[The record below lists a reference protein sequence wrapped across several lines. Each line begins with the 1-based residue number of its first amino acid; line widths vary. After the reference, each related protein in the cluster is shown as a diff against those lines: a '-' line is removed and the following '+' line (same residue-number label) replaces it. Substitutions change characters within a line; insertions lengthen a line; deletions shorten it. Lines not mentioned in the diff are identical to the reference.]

1 MINCDNQM
9 LLGKGPMDKRC
20 EPWEDTFSHKL
31 TGQRKA
37 AGDVC
42 SIVTASASNDGEN
55 SQVALVQDIL
65 NRSFRCGNV

>member
-1 MINCDNQM
+1 M
-9 LLGKGPMDKRC
+9 LLGKGQMEKRS
-20 EPWEDTFSHKL
+20 EPWEDTFSRSYKV

-55 SQVALVQDIL
+55 SQVPLVQYIL
-65 NRSFRCGNV
+65 NRSRKCGNLLF